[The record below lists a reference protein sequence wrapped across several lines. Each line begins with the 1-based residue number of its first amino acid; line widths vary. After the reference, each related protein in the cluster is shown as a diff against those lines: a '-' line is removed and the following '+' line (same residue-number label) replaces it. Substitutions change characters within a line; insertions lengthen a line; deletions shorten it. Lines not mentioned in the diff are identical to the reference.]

1 MPHRPPESIADA
13 GVPLLCAGSVLTF
26 FAQTPSKKART
37 DPDAI
42 MPKRHG
48 CATKGV
54 LGTFQ
59 TRRQASDMSRTY
71 KAVQVTKPGKPGKLE
86 VVERA
91 IIEPAFGQVRIRVE
105 ACGVCHSDALSV
117 EGGFPGLTYPR
128 VPGHEVIG
136 KIEAIGP
143 GVQGWKEGQRVGV
156 GFMGGHCGHC
166 ESCRRGDFVNCQNQ
180 PISGVHSDGG
190 YAEMMIAQ
198 ASGLG
203 AILDDLLS
211 TEAAPPLCVG
221 LTTVNALRNSKARPG
236 ELVAIQGVG
245 GLGHLGIQF
254 ARRLGFRVVAIA
266 RGSEKESLAKKL
278 GAHHYIDSKGQ
289 DPVAALQALGG
300 ARLILA
306 TAANSK
312 SMSPLLGGLAP
323 RGQLVVAGAGGDE
336 PISVDPV
343 SLLFGMRSVVGTMT
357 GSSMDA
363 EDTLSFSALQEIR
376 PMIET
381 VPLAKAAEAYGRMMR
396 NEARFRIV
404 LVTGQ

>member
-1 MPHRPPESIADA
+1 
-13 GVPLLCAGSVLTF
+13 
-26 FAQTPSKKART
+26 
-37 DPDAI
+37 
-42 MPKRHG
+42 
-48 CATKGV
+48 
-54 LGTFQ
+54 
-59 TRRQASDMSRTY
+59 MSRTY
-71 KAVQVTKPGKPGKLE
+71 KAVQATQPGKLE

-105 ACGVCHSDALSV
+105 ACGVCHSDAITV

-143 GVQGWKEGQRVGV
+143 GVHRWKEAQRVGV

-166 ESCRRGDFVNCQNQ
+166 ENCRRGDFVNCKNQ

-198 ASGLG
+198 ASGLS
-203 AILDDLLS
+203 AIPDGLLPM
-211 TEAAPPLCVG
+211 EAAPLLCAG
-221 LTTVNALRNSKARPG
+221 LTTFNGLRNSKARPG

-245 GLGHLGIQF
+245 GLGHLAIQF
-254 ARRLGFRVVAIA
+254 ARRMGFQVAAIA
-266 RGSEKESLAKKL
+266 RGIEKESLAKKL
-278 GAHHYIDSKGQ
+278 GAHHYIDSSAQ

-312 SMSPLLGGLAP
+312 SMSPLLEGLAP
-323 RGQLVVAGAGGDE
+323 RGQLVVAGVGGDE
-336 PISVDPV
+336 PIIVNPV
-343 SLLFGMRSVVGTMT
+343 PLLFGTRSISGTMT
-357 GSSMDA
+357 GSSIDA
-363 EDTLSFSALQEIR
+363 EDTLAFSALQQIR

-404 LVTGQ
+404 LLAAA

>member
-1 MPHRPPESIADA
+1 
-13 GVPLLCAGSVLTF
+13 
-26 FAQTPSKKART
+26 
-37 DPDAI
+37 
-42 MPKRHG
+42 
-48 CATKGV
+48 
-54 LGTFQ
+54 
-59 TRRQASDMSRTY
+59 MSRTY
-71 KAVQVTKPGKPGKLE
+71 KAVQATQPGKLE
-86 VVERA
+86 VVARA

-105 ACGVCHSDALSV
+105 ACGVCHSDALTV
-117 EGGFPGLTYPR
+117 EGGFPGLTFPR

-143 GVQGWKEGQRVGV
+143 GVPVLRSSTAEGGQGWKEGQRVGV

-166 ESCRRGDFVNCQNQ
+166 ENCRRGDFVNCQNQ

-190 YAEMMIAQ
+190 YAELMIAQ
-198 ASGLG
+198 ASGLV
-203 AILDDLLS
+203 AIPDDLLS
-211 TEAAPPLCVG
+211 TEAAPLLCAG
-221 LTTVNALRNSKARPG
+221 LTTFNALRNSKARPG

-254 ARRLGFRVVAIA
+254 ARRMGFRVAAIA

-278 GAHHYIDSKGQ
+278 GAHHYIDAKVQ
-289 DPVAALQALGG
+289 EPVAALQALGG

-323 RGQLVVAGAGGDE
+323 RGQLIVAGAGGDE

-343 SLLFGMRSVVGTMT
+343 ALLFGMRSLAGTMT
-357 GSSMDA
+357 GSSIDA
-363 EDTLSFSALQEIR
+363 EDTLSFSSLQQIR
-376 PMIET
+376 PMIEI
-381 VPLAKAAEAYGRMMR
+381 VPLANAAEAYGRMMR